1 MFTSNSIIMKKAT
14 FRALSLATAFVLMA
28 PSALAARYS
37 LTDNNSLIQGCSG
50 TIEIKVDTQG
60 ANVMAGDTTLATNP
74 AQSTINQLTIGTP
87 LPMQVFNQVEN
98 GTLKLS
104 GARLPMSGTFNGVG
118 TFGYINFTPALTT
131 NSVSFNFSQDLNID
145 NNLVDENINNVLT
158 EAVSKTYNVRDRYNK
173 DIDGVGFCTPDTTA
187 PTVQF
192 IAPMSG
198 SGNNP
203 VDTNIVFTITDDR
216 AGVNIS
222 SLDFTIGGTAYNQN
236 SPEVTVQQEQGLY
249 RVETD
254 PAADFAE
261 GANVQVRVTICDSNN
276 PANCATRTAS
286 FRIYEPAPPLPVCG
300 DGVVNYQ
307 NGEQCDDGNTQS
319 GDGCSALCLY
329 EIPVGADPSCSD
341 GLQNGGEAGIDCG
354 GPCPTPCATCID
366 GLQNQGE
373 ESVDCGGPC
382 PPCGYTGGTCPV
394 CEDCGEEE
402 GGRILVCHY
411 PANDPENPITIEINE
426 NAWPAHEA
434 QGDTLGACAVFD
446 LCSEALFQAA
456 PEIEEKAVEEAE
468 AIIEEGVVEVQEV
481 RVEVVLDQLDLCRQN
496 PEFSGADFDSVSA
509 DTDEDGLSDRME
521 CYAGSNPVKSDTDGD
536 GCDDFRELNQDYTN
550 PTDNTDCFVEAETE
564 RFSNVL
570 ITDPQPG
577 WILTTNQPGISG
589 KVPADTILVLVVA
602 TQSEQALT
610 NALLKSLE
618 SAMLL
623 SGTSPTDDVQAVA
636 DKLQENIKKAE
647 DFLENYGTD
656 FDSEAFE
663 NVIASFK
670 TLTTLD
676 LTANRSK
683 LEDLKAELAAMR
695 SKPVVVA
702 ASTDLADTT
711 VGELSAKNFEGQSN
725 PLTDKQLYDLVA
737 TAYLN
742 DGSQISSKAVRFS
755 VDKSTFV
762 SPPVPKTLGGK
773 LIAAI
778 PPFHNIFIGKAFA
791 QDSDEK
797 DMLVIDQTRPVVT
810 GETEFGSQVFA
821 IWNSVVLS
829 SSVISDS
836 EIGAFEVQAP
846 RNLEVDSPHRVTLY
860 AVKTEGGNKIR
871 SESVDVHFKI
881 KTEGVG
887 VLPIAVAGGGVALL
901 FLLVFLIR
909 RLQRRSVL
917 KVLTMSKLKSIPKQK

>member
-1 MFTSNSIIMKKAT
+1 MFTSNSTIMKKAT
-14 FRALSLATAFVLMA
+14 LRVLSLVTAFALMA

-37 LTDNNSLIQGCSG
+37 LTDNNSLIKGCSS

-60 ANVMAGDTTLATNP
+60 ANVMAGDTTLSTNP
-74 AQSTINQLTIGTP
+74 AQSAINQLTIGTP
-87 LPMQVFNQVEN
+87 LPMQVFNQVDN

-118 TFGYINFTPALTT
+118 TFGYINFTPALTAS
-131 NSVSFNFSQDLNID
+131 SVSFNFSQDLNID

-158 EAVSKTYNVRDRYNK
+158 EAVSKTYTVRDRYNK
-173 DIDGVGFCTPDTTA
+173 EVDGVGFCTPDTTA

-192 IAPMSG
+192 IAPLSG

-203 VDTNIVFTITDDR
+203 ADTNVVFTITDDR
-216 AGVNIS
+216 AGVNIG
-222 SLDFTIGGTAYNQN
+222 SLNFTVGSITYTSD
-236 SPEVTVQQEQGLY
+236 SPEVTVQQDQKLY
-249 RVETD
+249 RVETN

-276 PANCATRTAS
+276 PANCATRSSS
-286 FRIYEPAPPLPVCG
+286 FRIYEPAPPAPVCG

-307 NGEQCDDGNTQS
+307 NGEQCDDGNTNS

-382 PPCGYTGGTCPV
+382 PPCGYIGGTCPV
-394 CEDCGEEE
+394 CEDCAEE
-402 GGRILVCHY
+402 GGRILICHY
-411 PANDPENPITIEINE
+411 PADDPENPITIEINE

-434 QGDTLGACAVFD
+434 QGDTLGACALFD

-456 PEIEEKAVEEAE
+456 PEIEEKAVAEAE
-468 AIIEEGVVEVQEV
+468 SIIEEGVVEVQEV

-496 PEFSGADFDSVSA
+496 PAFNGADFNNVSS

-521 CYAGSNPVKSDTDGD
+521 CYAGSSPVKSDTDGD

-550 PTDNTDCFVEAETE
+550 PTDPTDCFVEPESE
-564 RFSNVL
+564 RFADVL

-589 KVPADTILVLVVA
+589 KVPAETILVLVVA

-610 NALLKSLE
+610 NALLKSLD

-623 SGTSPTDDVQAVA
+623 SGTSPSDEVQAVA
-636 DKLQENIKKAE
+636 EKLQENIKKTE
-647 DFLENYGTD
+647 VFLENYGDD
-656 FDSEAFE
+656 FDAEPLE

-670 TLTTLD
+670 GLTTLD

-683 LEDLKAELAAMR
+683 LEDLQAQLAALR
-695 SKPVVVA
+695 SKPVVVT
-702 ASTDLADTT
+702 ASTELADTT
-711 VGELSAKNFEGQSN
+711 VGELDAKNFEGQSN
-725 PLTDKQLYDLVA
+725 PLADKQLYDLVA
-737 TAYLN
+737 TAYLSN
-742 DGSQISSKAVRFS
+742 GSQVSSKAVRFS
-755 VDKSTFV
+755 VDKSSFV

-778 PPFHNIFIGKAFA
+778 PPFYNIFIGKAFA
-791 QDSDEK
+791 QTPDEK

-860 AVKTEGGNKIR
+860 AVKTEGNSKIR
-871 SESVDVHFKI
+871 SESVDVHFMI
-881 KTEGVG
+881 KAPGIGVA
-887 VLPIAVAGGGVALL
+887 PAAAAAGGGVSLL

-909 RLQRRSVL
+909 RLQRRSAL
-917 KVLTMSKLKSIPKQK
+917 KILNMAKLRTPSK

>member
-1 MFTSNSIIMKKAT
+1 MFTSNSTIMKKVT
-14 FRALSLATAFVLMA
+14 FRALSLIAALAFMA
-28 PSALAARYS
+28 PTALAARYS
-37 LTDNNSLIQGCSG
+37 LTDNSNLVQGCSG

-60 ANVMAGDTTLATNP
+60 ANVMAGDTTLSTNL
-74 AQSTINQLTIGTP
+74 AQAAINQLTIGTP
-87 LPMQVFNQVEN
+87 LPMQVFNRVEN

-104 GARLPMSGTFNGVG
+104 GARLPLSGTFNGVG
-118 TFGYINFTPALTT
+118 TFGYINFTPAIST
-131 NSVSFNFSQDLNID
+131 NSVSFNFAQDLNID

-158 EAVSKTYNVRDRYNK
+158 EAVSKTYTVRDRYNK
-173 DIDGVGFCTPDTTA
+173 EVDGTGFCTPDTTA

-192 IAPMSG
+192 ISPLSG

-203 VDTNIVFTITDDR
+203 VNTNVVFAITDDR

-222 SLDFTIGGTAYNQN
+222 SLSFTIGSTAYNSN
-236 SPEVTVQQEQGLY
+236 FSEVTVQNDQGLY
-249 RVETD
+249 RVETN
-254 PAADFAE
+254 PVADFAE

-276 PANCATRTAS
+276 PANCATRSAS
-286 FRIYEPAPPLPVCG
+286 FRIYEPAPPAPVCG

-307 NGEQCDDGNTQS
+307 NGEQCDDGNTNS

-329 EIPVGADPSCSD
+329 EVLVGVASCAD
-341 GLQNGGEAGIDCG
+341 GLQNGGESGIDCG
-354 GPCPTPCATCID
+354 GPCSTVCATCID
-366 GLQNQGE
+366 GVQNQGE

-382 PPCGYTGGTCPV
+382 PPCGYTGGTCSV
-394 CEDCGEEE
+394 CEDCGDDSKK
-402 GGRILVCHY
+402 ILICHY
-411 PANDPENPITIEINE
+411 PADDLENPITIEISE
-426 NAWPAHEA
+426 KAWPAHEA
-434 QGDTLGACAVFD
+434 IGDTMGACALFD

-456 PEIEEKAVEEAE
+456 PEIEEKAVAEAE

-481 RVEVVLDQLDLCRQN
+481 RVEVVLNQLDLCRQN
-496 PEFSGADFDSVSA
+496 SEFNGADFNNVSS
-509 DTDEDGLSDRME
+509 DTDGDGLSDRME
-521 CYAGSNPVKSDTDGD
+521 CYAGSSPVKSDTDGD

-550 PTDNTDCFVEAETE
+550 PTDGTDCFIEAESE
-564 RFSNVL
+564 QFSSVL

-610 NALLKSLE
+610 NSLLKSLE

-623 SGTSPTDDVQAVA
+623 SGTSPSDEIKAVA
-636 DKLQENIKKAE
+636 DKLQENIKKTQV
-647 DFLENYGTD
+647 FLENYGAD
-656 FDSEAFE
+656 FDSEPLE
-663 NVIASFK
+663 NVLASFK
-670 TLTTLD
+670 DLTTLD

-683 LEDLKAELAAMR
+683 LEDLQAQLATLR

-702 ASTDLADTT
+702 ASTELADTT
-711 VGELSAKNFEGQSN
+711 VGELNAKNFEGQSN
-725 PLTDKQLYDLVA
+725 PLADKQLYDLVA
-737 TAYLN
+737 TAYLSN
-742 DGSQISSKAVRFS
+742 GSQVSSKAVRFS

-773 LIAAI
+773 LLAAI

-791 QDSDEK
+791 QTPDDK
-797 DMLVIDQTRPVVT
+797 DVLVIDQARPVMT

-846 RNLEVDSPHRVTLY
+846 RNLEIDSPHRVTLY
-860 AVKTEGGNKIR
+860 AVKTEGNSKIR
-871 SESVDVHFKI
+871 SESVDVHFVI
-881 KTEGVG
+881 KTAGMGV
-887 VLPIAVAGGGVALL
+887 VPIAAVGGGFSLL
-901 FLLVFLIR
+901 FLLIFLIK
-909 RLQRRSVL
+909 RLQRRSAL
-917 KVLTMSKLKSIPKQK
+917 KILTMAKLKSLPKTK